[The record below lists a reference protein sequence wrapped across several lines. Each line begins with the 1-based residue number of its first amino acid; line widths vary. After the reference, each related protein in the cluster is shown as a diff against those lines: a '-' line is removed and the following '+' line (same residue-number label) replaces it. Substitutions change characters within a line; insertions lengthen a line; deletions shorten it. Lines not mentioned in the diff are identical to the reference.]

1 MSVFDDYAHHPT
13 EIRATLGAARRVAE
27 QGRVVACFQPHLFTR
42 TRDFADEFGAAL
54 TLADEVFVTDVYP
67 AREEPLA
74 GVSGRLVHDAVLSHG
89 GSSCYVADKAM
100 LPEVL
105 AGQVRPGDLVI
116 TLGAGD
122 ISLIGSLLL
131 PLLQDADA

>member
-1 MSVFDDYAHHPT
+1 
-13 EIRATLGAARRVAE
+13 
-27 QGRVVACFQPHLFTR
+27 
-42 TRDFADEFGAAL
+42 
-54 TLADEVFVTDVYP
+54 
-67 AREEPLA
+67 
-74 GVSGRLVHDAVLSHG
+74 VSGRLVHDAVLSHG

>member
-1 MSVFDDYAHHPT
+1 
-13 EIRATLGAARRVAE
+13 
-27 QGRVVACFQPHLFTR
+27 
-42 TRDFADEFGAAL
+42 
-54 TLADEVFVTDVYP
+54 
-67 AREEPLA
+67 
-74 GVSGRLVHDAVLSHG
+74 
-89 GSSCYVADKAM
+89 M

>member
-1 MSVFDDYAHHPT
+1 MAPSHNPPNFYG
-13 EIRATLGAARRVAE
+13 I
-27 QGRVVACFQPHLFTR
+27 QR
-42 TRDFADEFGAAL
+42 TRVGFG
-54 TLADEVFVTDVYP
+54 TRHD
-67 AREEPLA
+67 
-74 GVSGRLVHDAVLSHG
+74 RLVHDAVLSHG